1 MSLDQISLN
10 SFLPLL
16 VESLFLSSSVA
27 VILIDWNYSFL
38 EMSLLRMLQSYL
50 PLWRRR
56 NIRQDVY
63 ICLVITALAIMY
75 NNCMKNFAINS
86 ENCRIALT
94 VIVVLLS
101 FWLQSKR
108 NKKNV
113 SDKCVGTSNS
123 PVSNESVKGSPVK
136 HKNQETS
143 GSTCLEAG
151 TSQHSLSHSSSQE
164 DSGLSLDDCSEDSPH
179 TAVEKKGYSSED
191 LKKLWDKCMKSN
203 SFHPSPEE
211 FKAIQHDYK
220 VQLERDVEVKDREI
234 EEKDRE
240 MEEKDHEIEETKR
253 EVEEKDREIEETKRE
268 VEETKREVEETKR
281 EVEETKREVEEKDQQ
296 MEETRQ
302 EMEETRQE
310 MEEAL
315 EISMRVVEE
324 TTQDVTNSQQVIQ
337 QKDQA
342 LQQKDE
348 ALQQKDEALQQK
360 DEALQQKDR
369 MLSQKDILL
378 QQERLRVRELEWS
391 LELELQRRLE
401 ALEEEI
407 RRLSAQSDRAK
418 CKICLVQEVQV
429 SFIPCNHLISCQ
441 GCVDRLPERVC
452 PICRE
457 DIEGTVN
464 MLLA

>member
-220 VQLERDVEVKDREI
+220 VQLERDVEVKD
-234 EEKDRE
+234 
-240 MEEKDHEIEETKR
+240 HEI
-253 EVEEKDREIEETKRE
+253 
-268 VEETKREVEETKR
+268 
-281 EVEETKREVEEKDQQ
+281 EETKREVEEKDQQ

>member
-220 VQLERDVEVKDREI
+220 GIVQLERDVEVKD
-234 EEKDRE
+234 
-240 MEEKDHEIEETKR
+240 H
-253 EVEEKDREIEETKRE
+253 EIEETKRE

>member
-253 EVEEKDREIEETKRE
+253 EVEE
-268 VEETKREVEETKR
+268 TKR

>member
-220 VQLERDVEVKDREI
+220 GIVQLERDVEVKD
-234 EEKDRE
+234 
-240 MEEKDHEIEETKR
+240 HEI
-253 EVEEKDREIEETKRE
+253 
-268 VEETKREVEETKR
+268 EETKREVEETKR

>member
-220 VQLERDVEVKDREI
+220 GIVQLERDVEVKD
-234 EEKDRE
+234 
-240 MEEKDHEIEETKR
+240 HEI
-253 EVEEKDREIEETKRE
+253 
-268 VEETKREVEETKR
+268 
-281 EVEETKREVEEKDQQ
+281 EETKREVEEKDQQ

>member
-220 VQLERDVEVKDREI
+220 VQLERDVEVKD
-234 EEKDRE
+234 
-240 MEEKDHEIEETKR
+240 HEI
-253 EVEEKDREIEETKRE
+253 
-268 VEETKREVEETKR
+268 EETKREVEETKR